1 MNGDPKEARLNCA
14 RFQLPTS
21 FVRQP
26 GMGKRDGQR
35 GPKDEERVEET
46 VQVVHQSRDLFD
58 AVLNGRLEIK
68 KLRINASWD
77 WLASPFFSFCFLSF
91 VPPTFSSIFFFSS
104 YLPSL
109 LELSSRRARLIPG
122 RKANFASERSL
133 IDEGLCQVL
142 QAFEKFTL
150 RFPKLAEKTITS
162 SRLVDWKHED
172 YFVLSVHRL
181 RSRET

>member
-21 FVRQP
+21 FVRQL

-77 WLASPFFSFCFLSF
+77 WLASPFFPFCFLSF
-91 VPPTFSSIFFFSS
+91 VPPTFFSIFFLFFV
-104 YLPSL
+104 PSISL
-109 LELSSRRARLIPG
+109 GTI
-122 RKANFASERSL
+122 AS
-133 IDEGLCQVL
+133 
-142 QAFEKFTL
+142 
-150 RFPKLAEKTITS
+150 TS
-162 SRLVDWKHED
+162 S
-172 YFVLSVHRL
+172 FN
-181 RSRET
+181 SRPQSELCFRAIAYR

>member
-1 MNGDPKEARLNCA
+1 MRVFDDVTWKMNGDPKEARLNCA

-91 VPPTFSSIFFFSS
+91 VPPTFSSIFFLFFV
-104 YLPSL
+104 PS
-109 LELSSRRARLIPG
+109 I
-122 RKANFASERSL
+122 SL
-133 IDEGLCQVL
+133 G
-142 QAFEKFTL
+142 
-150 RFPKLAEKTITS
+150 TIVSTS
-162 SRLVDWKHED
+162 SFNSRPQSELCFRAIAYRWRA
-172 YFVLSVHRL
+172 LPGLASL
-181 RSRET
+181 REVYPSFP

>member
-77 WLASPFFSFCFLSF
+77 WLASPFFPFCFLSLVLSSF
-91 VPPTFSSIFFFSS
+91 HPPFPLFFSFLRTS
-104 YLPSL
+104 ISLGTIASTSSFNSRPQSELCFQAIAYRWRALPGLASLREVYPSL
-109 LELSSRRARLIPG
+109 P
-122 RKANFASERSL
+122 
-133 IDEGLCQVL
+133 
-142 QAFEKFTL
+142 
-150 RFPKLAEKTITS
+150 
-162 SRLVDWKHED
+162 
-172 YFVLSVHRL
+172 
-181 RSRET
+181 